1 MFLMNLD
8 FNDLLNML
16 DGEDFE
22 ERPVSIEEFVQSED
36 YLNLPTLS
44 ENQYKLIKASSQ
56 IYKKTTLVAL
66 YGELE
71 AEKRFAETM
80 NEVIFQLGK
89 GSGKG
94 YTSSIACA
102 YIVYLLMCL
111 KDPAKYYGKPPGD
124 HIAIL
129 NIAINAAQ
137 AQNVFFKYF
146 KQRITSSPW
155 FAGKYTEKA
164 GEFQFDKNVFVYS
177 GHSEREA
184 WEGYNVIFVILDE
197 ISGFALDSTSGNE
210 QAKTASAV
218 YKMYKQS
225 VTSRFPEFGKVVLL
239 SFPRFK
245 NDFIQQRYAD
255 VIAEKETI
263 TRTYRFKVNPDLPE
277 NTEGNEFDIEWEED
291 HIISYRIPKVFALK
305 RPTWEI
311 NPLIKLDD
319 LMAAFYDDPIDSLS
333 RFACMPP
340 DAIDA
345 FFKDRAKIESA
356 FSSQSSLKE
365 DNSFRPDFIP
375 NPEKRYYVHVD
386 LARVHD
392 HAAVALAHVE
402 KWEQR
407 NIGGNLTEPAPVVIV
422 DQVRYW
428 TPSKT
433 KNVDFTEIREYI
445 LSLKR
450 RGFNIRLVTFDRWES
465 ADTMQYLNDRG
476 LRAERLSV
484 AKKHYEDFAMVIAE
498 QRVVGPKIEL
508 LIEELLQ
515 LRIMNNDKV
524 DHPRKGS
531 KDLSDAVCG
540 AIFNAIAH
548 TPRNLDE
555 TIEVKTLESVHRE
568 VRQNKLDKYEQMKA
582 DGVIRAPKRQMPQE
596 LEDFLARIST
606 I

>member
-1 MFLMNLD
+1 MSTFD

-16 DGEDFE
+16 DGEDFD

-36 YLNLPTLS
+36 YMGLPALS
-44 ENQYKLIKASSQ
+44 DNQYTLIKASSQ
-56 IYKKTTLVAL
+56 IYKRSTLVSL
-66 YGELE
+66 YGEEE
-71 AEKRFAETM
+71 ANRRFAETM

-102 YIVYLLMCL
+102 YVVYLLLCL

-155 FAGKYTEKA
+155 FVGKYTEKA

-255 VIAEKETI
+255 VIAEKETLI
-263 TRTYRFKVNPDLPE
+263 RSHRFKVVADLPDG
-277 NTEGNEFDIEWEED
+277 TEGNEFTIEWEED
-291 HIISYRIPKVFALK
+291 HILSYRIPKIFALK

-345 FFKDRAKIESA
+345 FFKDRAKIEKA
-356 FSSQSSLKE
+356 FCSQSTLNE
-365 DNSFRPDFIP
+365 DNSFRESFKPD
-375 NPEKRYYVHVD
+375 PEKRYYVHVD

-407 NIGGNLTEPAPVVIV
+407 NIGGKLTEPAPVVVV

-465 ADTMQYLNDRG
+465 HDTMQYLNERG
-476 LRAERLSV
+476 MKSERLSV

-498 QRVVGPKIEL
+498 ERVVGPQIEL
-508 LIEELLQ
+508 LIDELLQ
-515 LRIMNNDKV
+515 LRIMKNDRV

-540 AIFNAIAH
+540 AIYNAIAH
-548 TPRNLDE
+548 TPRNTDE
-555 TIEVKTLESVHRE
+555 TIEVKTLESVKRE
-568 VRQNKLDKYEQMKA
+568 
-582 DGVIRAPKRQMPQE
+582 IRRNE
-596 LEDFLARIST
+596 LEEEPVKKDSNVIKAPQRSMPADLENFLSRLKVL
-606 I
+606 